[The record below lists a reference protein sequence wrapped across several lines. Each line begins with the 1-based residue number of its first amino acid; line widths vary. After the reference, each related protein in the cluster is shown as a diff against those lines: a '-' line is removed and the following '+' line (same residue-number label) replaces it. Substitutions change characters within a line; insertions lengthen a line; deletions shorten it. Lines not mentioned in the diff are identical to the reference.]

1 MDDDFGVITLT
12 SPKGLQ
18 GTRIYMDVVSIGATI
33 NAILAAVKAEGKT
46 TIENAARE
54 PEIIDVVSLLTKMGA
69 KIRGAGTSVIRIE
82 GVEKL
87 HGTSHTLIPDRI
99 EAGTYLTAAVAMG
112 DEVRVNNV
120 IYEHIESYIAK
131 LDEMGAKM
139 EIGED
144 SILVHKS
151 DNLQMV
157 SLKTLPYPGFATDL
171 QQPITPLL
179 VKAMGKGTIMDT
191 IYPQRVKHIPELN
204 RMGANIRVDG
214 DIIRVE
220 GPSELSGAPV
230 KASDLR
236 AGASLV
242 IAGLM
247 ADGETEITGVENIL
261 RGYTDIV
268 GKLRA
273 LGADIE
279 MFDDGQEEA

>member
-1 MDDDFGVITLT
+1 
-12 SPKGLQ
+12 
-18 GTRIYMDVVSIGATI
+18 
-33 NAILAAVKAEGKT
+33 
-46 TIENAARE
+46 
-54 PEIIDVVSLLTKMGA
+54 MGA